1 MSQQIKGFD
10 QIKMDTREK
19 ERKYLTLQTN
29 LLALNAAFEAARVG
43 EVGTEFSVAVDEVR
57 NLSMQRTKATGGQKR
72 GRLMKHP

>member
-10 QIKMDTREK
+10 QITKAMREK
-19 ERKYLTLQTN
+19 ERKFLALQRD

-57 NLSMQRTKATGGQKR
+57 NLSMQRTKATGGKNE
-72 GRLMKHP
+72 GD